1 MKKDKTEDMP
11 QLKSVQG
18 MCRFCGQYMALEVPE
33 SFNDVDIAEEA
44 TKKCKCTEAQEYT
57 RSKERTAN
65 GEAAVK
71 TLFANTEG
79 LDVMKK
85 KMLDTVKEL
94 CKYELDSITLKKGGY
109 TCKMKPSKD
118 GVKISLEQ
126 KTVNALES

>member
-11 QLKSVQG
+11 QLKNVQG
-18 MCRFCGQYMALEVPE
+18 KCRYCGQYAAIEVPE
-33 SFNDVDIAEEA
+33 SFNEIDIEEEA
-44 TKKCKCTEAQEYT
+44 TKRCGCAEAKEYT

-71 TLFANTEG
+71 TLFTNTEG

-94 CKYELDSITLKKGGY
+94 VEHDLDSITLKKGGY